1 VAVAG
6 STVIEVHQV
15 GTGEGPLSYHA
26 AEIRANGSVVWAK
39 KGFQYDSGLAPS
51 VSASGP
57 TIIEVHQVVSGVGAL
72 WYHMA
77 GSQSSGTVKFAAK
90 PFEYDSGEAPRA
102 SVAGAMIVE
111 VHDSN
116 SGVGLFL
123 SHCSVLAA
131 SGSEI
136 PKNATNSSGGYCR
149 LVRNTAREQLIGLC
163 ELYNREKIPVGIL

>member
-39 KGFQYDSGLAPS
+39 KGFQYDSGFAPS

-77 GSQSSGTVKFAAK
+77 DRNRVG
-90 PFEYDSGEAPRA
+90 R
-102 SVAGAMIVE
+102 
-111 VHDSN
+111 SN
-116 SGVGLFL
+116 SQP
-123 SHCSVLAA
+123 SRS
-131 SGSEI
+131 
-136 PKNATNSSGGYCR
+136 NM
-149 LVRNTAREQLIGLC
+149 TAVKRRGPPWPEQ
-163 ELYNREKIPVGIL
+163 